1 MSPPVIHVSRV
12 LEMAAAGCPV
22 DEIVRETGAPKLVVQ
37 RKVEEVR
44 LHKLAKSNNAHRT
57 GVSKYLPYKDEIKGY
72 LRNNLTSSQIAERLR
87 SRLPGTTRNAVISAV
102 HRLDLY
108 ADIADKPRPPK
119 KRYRPRP
126 ANSPQ
131 RAFNPTPASVR
142 VSQADRLRAILT
154 TDECRDI
161 PADIPVEA
169 RVPLQELTDKSCRW
183 PAGDPRSPD
192 FGFCGAQR
200 VAGLPYCEC
209 HSRRAFQPPTSP
221 GAQRTRKN
229 SRHVEK
235 TLADA

>member
-1 MSPPVIHVSRV
+1 MSPLIHLARVKTMLSDGCSVSHV
-12 LEMAAAGCPV
+12 VA
-22 DEIVRETGAPKLVVQ
+22 ETGAPELIVRRLRDALKHDKLKKKQ
-37 RKVEEVR
+37 A
-44 LHKLAKSNNAHRT
+44 LAHKAANP
-57 GVSKYLPYKDEIKGY
+57 SKYAPYKEEIKQYIKDG
-72 LRNNLTSSQIAERLR
+72 LSFRQMANRLADR
-87 SRLPGTTRNAVISAV
+87 IPGVTRNAVLGYA
-102 HRLDLY
+102 HRNRLVGN
-108 ADIADKPRPPK
+108 ASGEPRKPRP
-119 KRYRPRP
+119 
-126 ANSPQ
+126 
-131 RAFNPTPASVR
+131 RAATMHPVKIGAAGRIT
-142 VSQADRLRAILT
+142 QGDRLREIMRP
-154 TDECRDI
+154 DNVRDVKVDV
-161 PADIPVEA
+161 PPHL